1 MKSLNILIPIVLGI
15 QYLAFGQV
23 KFDRTS
29 FDYGMVENWKN
40 PAVSFKLTNTGNAS
54 LTILPLASTRDLEV
68 KFPGHPIPQN
78 ESATIII
85 TYYTEKTGPFHKK
98 IPIYITTSNKP
109 AYLTIKGNIIS
120 ISEDAF
126 IECPTICQN
135 CPPKSTSEPE
145 ESEMGLKVI
154 GKVLDNVTRRPIEG
168 ATVQLVKDEKPKYEV
183 RTLRNG
189 RFQGEVSKGSYT
201 IKVSADGYSS
211 KSETKTFEKLITNL
225 VVKLDPVG
233 LVASENEPVIPLD
246 PTSKRDDEDIHAKV
260 GGEELVEKKIESK
273 KPTPSP
279 KTDKNEELV
288 EEKNE
293 PEKPTP
299 SPKTEE
305 KVILP
310 NPPPADSRTQSK
322 VENEVP
328 PDRIEELP
336 LNEFNPNNV
345 VFLIDVSLSMSKEN
359 KLDLLKASI
368 KRMVAALRDIDRLA
382 IITYRTKA
390 QLVLPSMVADDKEF
404 LYDMIDALEA
414 KGLTLGINGLNRAY
428 EVAKENLITPGNN
441 QIVLATDGLF
451 NSEDEAAKKNIF
463 TMARR
468 QSYNTGIILSV
479 VGFGKDEQAILLM
492 EKLAKYGKGNYI
504 PVSTRENAE
513 KALIE
518 EIKANSRIIK

>member
-1 MKSLNILIPIVLGI
+1 MKSLNILISIVLSI

-40 PAVSFKLTNTGNAS
+40 PPVSFKLINSGNTS
-54 LTILPLASTRDLEV
+54 LIILPLASTRDLEV

-78 ESATIII
+78 ESATITI

-98 IPIYITTSNKP
+98 ISIYTSASNKP
-109 AYLTIKGNIIS
+109 TYLTIKGNIIS

-126 IECPTICQN
+126 IECPTICEN

-168 ATVQLVKDEKPKYEV
+168 ATVQLVKDKKPKYEV

-201 IKVSADGYSS
+201 INVSADGYSS
-211 KSETKTFEKLITNL
+211 KSETKTFEKLLTNL
-225 VVKLDPVG
+225 VVKLDPIG
-233 LVASENEPVIPLD
+233 LVVAETVAEKEIVEAD
-246 PTSKRDDEDIHAKV
+246 KE
-260 GGEELVEKKIESK
+260 EELVGAGLAPAPAEEKTEPEKS
-273 KPTPSP
+273 TSSP
-279 KTDKNEELV
+279 KTD
-288 EEKNE
+288 
-293 PEKPTP
+293 
-299 SPKTEE
+299 E
-305 KVILP
+305 KVIPLK
-310 NPPPADSRTQSK
+310 PPSK

-336 LNEFNPNNV
+336 VDEFNPNNV
-345 VFLIDVSLSMSKEN
+345 VFLIDVSLSMSKKN

-382 IITYRTKA
+382 IITYRTTA

-404 LYDMIDALEA
+404 LCDMIDALEA

-441 QIVLATDGLF
+441 QIILATDGLF
-451 NSEDEAAKKNIF
+451 NSEDEQAKKNIF

-479 VGFGKDEQAILLM
+479 VGFGKDEQAVLLM
-492 EKLAKYGKGNYI
+492 KRLAKYGKGNYI

-513 KALIE
+513 EALIE
-518 EIKANSRIIK
+518 EIKANSRIIE

>member
-1 MKSLNILIPIVLGI
+1 MKNLNILISIVLGI
-15 QYLAFGQV
+15 QFLAFGQV
-23 KFDRTS
+23 KFDRTD

-40 PAVSFKLTNTGNAS
+40 PPVSFKLINTGNAS
-54 LTILPLASTRDLEV
+54 LIILPLASTRDLEV

-78 ESATIII
+78 ESAMITI
-85 TYYTEKTGPFHKK
+85 TYYTEKTGLFHKK
-98 IPIYITTSNKP
+98 IPIYTSASNKP
-109 AYLTIKGNIIS
+109 TYLTIKGNIIS

-126 IECPTICQN
+126 IACPAICQN
-135 CPPKSTSEPE
+135 CPPKSEPEPE

-183 RTLRNG
+183 KTLRNG

-233 LVASENEPVIPLD
+233 LVVA
-246 PTSKRDDEDIHAKV
+246 
-260 GGEELVEKKIESK
+260 
-273 KPTPSP
+273 
-279 KTDKNEELV
+279 
-288 EEKNE
+288 KNE
-293 PEKPTP
+293 PEKEIVEVDKDEKLVEEKIEPEKSVS

-305 KVILP
+305 KVIPL
-310 NPPPADSRTQSK
+310 NPPSK

-336 LNEFNPNNV
+336 VDEFNPNNI
-345 VFLIDVSLSMSKEN
+345 VFLIDVSLSMGKEN

-382 IITYRTKA
+382 IITYRTKT
-390 QLVLPSMVADDKEF
+390 QLVLPSMAADDKEF
-404 LYDMIDALEA
+404 LYDLIDALEA
-414 KGLTLGINGLNRAY
+414 KGLTLGVNGLNRAY
-428 EVAKENLITPGNN
+428 DVAKENLITPGNN
-441 QIVLATDGLF
+441 QIILATDGLF
-451 NSEDEAAKKNIF
+451 NSEDEAAKKNILA
-463 TMARR
+463 MARR
-468 QSYNTGIILSV
+468 QSFNTGIILSV
-479 VGFGKDEQAILLM
+479 VGFGKDEQAIFLM
-492 EKLAKYGKGNYI
+492 KKLAKYGKGNYI

-513 KALIE
+513 EVLIE
-518 EIKANSRIIK
+518 EIKANSRIME